1 MPSLETRYREALIG
15 QQVPSPLMTD
25 AYKFSMAQA
34 GFPLRQE
41 TFYLALR
48 RGGPHFIP
56 FNFAEVARSL
66 LLDLAWGYG
75 EKERFQGDLNPYKC
89 TAAMLEALESARI
102 EVWSPPAGSW
112 VGDGEPIL
120 TVTAPSFKA
129 SWLEPLAIMF
139 RFPIQVATAIKNGVT
154 RFECSHPT
162 EETIVNLVLEALKVN
177 GTYTV
182 FTDTERYAHTVG
194 TNIRAIQDALGGALD
209 RAFEVGM
216 RAASCLDQHQ
226 AVLML
231 ARTLGLTKTSNLI
244 GAMRSGMTPVGTTGH
259 EHQQRWMSD
268 EAGFRAMRDMRS
280 MPPSYLF
287 DTYDALGKGVPTAI
301 KVMRED
307 TTRKCSVR
315 FDSGDQDEQ
324 LKLFLEA
331 ERVHGIRPNYI
342 FEDSYTA
349 QKTVLNEKFC
359 DSYGMPQASRFYG
372 YGGFIVN
379 PEGAVQFRR
388 DDVSA
393 VYKLSQTGTV
403 PVMKSCGAK
412 SSLPGR
418 PCILVSPNG
427 AHHIIAQQ
435 GEYMPD
441 CRPLSAEDPKPVQPA
456 TRSFE
461 TAHKITM
468 CRDRSER

>member
-1 MPSLETRYREALIG
+1 MPTSSAWPRRG
-15 QQVPSPLMTD
+15 SPLR
-25 AYKFSMAQA
+25 
-34 GFPLRQE
+34 PE
-41 TFYLALR
+41 TFNLVLR
-48 RGGPHFIP
+48 RGGPHFLP
-56 FNFAEVARSL
+56 FNFAEVARRL
-66 LLDLAWGYG
+66 LLDLAWGHG
-75 EKERFQGDLNPYKC
+75 EKEWNQRSTNPYQC
-89 TAAMLEALESARI
+89 TSAMLAALESDQI

-139 RFPIQVATAIKNGVT
+139 RFPIQVATAIQNGVT
-154 RFECSHPT
+154 EFKCSHPT
-162 EETIVNLVLEALKVN
+162 EEVIVRLVLEALKVN
-177 GTYTV
+177 GTYQVSTKHAA
-182 FTDTERYAHTVG
+182 YLHAAG
-194 TNIRAIQDALGGALD
+194 TNIQAIEKALGGEIH

-216 RAASCLDQHQ
+216 RAASCLDLHQ
-226 AVLML
+226 DVLL
-231 ARTLGLTKTSNLI
+231 RARALGLTKTSNMI

-259 EHQQRWMSD
+259 EHQQRWMND
-268 EAGFRAMRDMRS
+268 EAGFRAMRDMRPE
-280 MPPSYLF
+280 PPSYLF
-287 DTYDALGKGVPTAI
+287 DTYNAMERGIPAAI

-307 TTRKCSVR
+307 PTRKCSVR

-349 QKTVLNEKFC
+349 QKTLLNEAFC

-379 PEGAVQFRR
+379 PEWAVQFRR

-403 PVMKSCGAK
+403 PVMKTCGEK
-412 SSLPGR
+412 SSLPGK
-418 PCILVSPNG
+418 PCILVSPEG
-427 AHHIIAQQ
+427 HHIIAQQ
-435 GEYMPD
+435 GENIPG
-441 CRPLSAEDPKPVQPA
+441 CVPLDATSPKPVHKAP
-456 TRSFE
+456 RSFE
-461 TAHKITM
+461 TAVRINL